1 MKGYTLQDGTED
13 MNFLSV
19 HTIVGIP
26 ANPGMTKRYVLSE
39 SIHFQRYSITFHGVV
54 VEMIVRSQKGER
66 LIR

>member
-1 MKGYTLQDGTED
+1 